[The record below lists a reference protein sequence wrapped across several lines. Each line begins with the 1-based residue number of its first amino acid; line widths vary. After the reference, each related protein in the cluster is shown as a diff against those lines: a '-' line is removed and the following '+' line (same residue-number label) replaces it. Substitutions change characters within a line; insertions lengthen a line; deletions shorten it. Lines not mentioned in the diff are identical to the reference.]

1 MSVIILILLV
11 ACGCLAYALV
21 KSHEQLTWKTD
32 QCSRTEDE
40 AQRSKWEAEREI
52 NEAKEEAQRDVQNA
66 QDELEDYKSKL
77 KSNMKKLHDSIL
89 DKFLHSNEAHGTIID
104 QEFEAWWKLWDGY
117 EEDGN
122 DDGNGDGDDNDDGD
136 ITLETVGELMRR
148 LRRLSDSCDDYIV
161 RFKKKDGDS
170 WIQPEKCW
178 IDDSGDIVLGLYN
191 DGESHSA
198 LTVADL
204 YNILNDLDTLADNY
218 SGWAGRPS
226 VDDDTKVYILDCE
239 YEAGSENQDDNDDKS
254 YYQALDERF
263 NILNGKQRVEIPMS

>member
-1 MSVIILILLV
+1 MFMVALILLV
-11 ACGCLAYALV
+11 ACVILYR
-21 KSHEQLTWKTD
+21 EM
-32 QCSRTEDE
+32 SRAEDE
-40 AQRSKWEAEREI
+40 ASSANQALMLTKDELRSKEDALQ
-52 NEAKEEAQRDVQNA
+52 EAKKEQEGAVEEAQNA

-77 KSNMKKLHDSIL
+77 KRNMKKLHDSIL

-117 EEDGN
+117 EEYENN
-122 DDGNGDGDDNDDGD
+122 DNGDDNNDDD
-136 ITLETVGELMRR
+136 ITLETVEELMRR
-148 LRRLSDSCDDYIV
+148 LRRLPNSCDDYII
-161 RFKKKDGDS
+161 RFKEKDGDN
-170 WIQPEKCW
+170 WIQPDKCW

-218 SGWAGRPS
+218 SGEAGRPS
-226 VDDDTKVYILDCE
+226 VDDDTKVYILYCE
-239 YEAGSENQDDNDDKS
+239 YEAGSENQGDNDDKS

-263 NILNGKQRVEIPMS
+263 IILNGKQRVEIPMSLY